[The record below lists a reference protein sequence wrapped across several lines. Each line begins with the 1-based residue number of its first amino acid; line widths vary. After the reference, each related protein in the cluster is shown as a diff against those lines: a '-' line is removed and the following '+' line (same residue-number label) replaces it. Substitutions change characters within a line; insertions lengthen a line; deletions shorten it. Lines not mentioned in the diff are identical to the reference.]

1 MDTVHIRYTDAP
13 EAYDYWYVRTLEMR
27 TLKPRA
33 PFVPKGKTWRK
44 IEVQDL
50 NRFNGYQV
58 PRYDSGLHFTSEEPP
73 PGWDDAEHH
82 VPPTVDDLTEDD
94 LRPIHKAAQ
103 DLAGFLTN
111 CPLRF
116 AEVTLSVG
124 TATIEHSDILYIRG
138 NGWALNGGP
147 VRAAIADLA
156 DLLNIDEEN

>member
-50 NRFNGYQV
+50 NRFNNFQV

-73 PGWDDAEHH
+73 PGWDKAERH
-82 VPPTVDDLTEDD
+82 VPPTVDDCTEDD
-94 LRPIHKAAQ
+94 LRTIRKAARSIE
-103 DLAGFLTN
+103 GFLPS
-111 CPLRF
+111 CPSRF
-116 AEVTLSVG
+116 TEVTLSVG
-124 TATIEHSDILYIRG
+124 NAIIEHADIICVAG
-138 NGWALNGGP
+138 NGWVLDGSD
-147 VRAAIADLA
+147 VRAAIAELA
-156 DLLNIDEEN
+156 VRLNYDWR

>member
-27 TLKPRA
+27 TLKTRY

-94 LRPIHKAAQ
+94 LRTIHKAAQ
-103 DLAGFLTN
+103 DLEGFLTN